1 MPSKDH
7 QFKVGNPGGPGRPKG
22 KSLTARIEEALASPS
37 REPGKDRG
45 QIIAEV
51 LVHEAEIG
59 NMKAIE
65 MILDRVDGKVSEK
78 IMSDPALERPRL
90 TIPGL
95 DARFQQ
101 ISTN

>member
-1 MPSKDH
+1 MSKAH
-7 QFKVGNPGGPGRPKG
+7 LFQPGNPGGPGRPKG
-22 KSLTARIEEALASPS
+22 KGLTARIEEALASPS

-65 MILDRVDGKVSEK
+65 MILDRVDGKVSDK
-78 IMSDPALERPRL
+78 IMSDPSLGNPRL
-90 TIPGL
+90 MIPGF
-95 DARFQQ
+95 DARSQE
-101 ISTN
+101 IDKG